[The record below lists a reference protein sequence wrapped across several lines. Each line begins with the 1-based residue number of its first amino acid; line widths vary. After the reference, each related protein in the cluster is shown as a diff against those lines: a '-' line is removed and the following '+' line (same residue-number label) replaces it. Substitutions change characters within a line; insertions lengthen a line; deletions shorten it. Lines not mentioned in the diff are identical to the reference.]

1 MDGQTGDNLGRWLL
15 AVAAPPPWR
24 ALLGEVAGAV
34 GMPLLEVEDADQA
47 RDALRHATPVAA
59 LVFVDASVRD
69 YRLARQVKAMR
80 PEAPVPVL
88 VLLRGGRDRA
98 LLTAIEMGADDVL
111 RLPVIASELAE
122 RLRATVRRLREEE
135 APSVLPDEEPFKVGA
150 LTVDVAARR
159 ARREGRSVPLTDTEF
174 QLLAT
179 LAVAAGRPFSRE
191 RLLNRLC
198 GFDYDIDS
206 RVIDVHVRNLRR
218 KIEVD
223 PSRPAV
229 IRAVPGVGYCVP
241 LGSD

>member
-1 MDGQTGDNLGRWLL
+1 MDGQLGDNGGSWLL
-15 AVAAPPPWR
+15 GVAPPPPWR
-24 ALLGEVAGAV
+24 ALLGEVARAL
-34 GMPLLEVEDADQA
+34 GMPLLQVEDGAGA
-47 RDALRHATPVAA
+47 RDALQRATPMAA

-69 YRLARQVKAMR
+69 YLVAARLKEMR
-80 PEAPVPVL
+80 PELPLV

-98 LLTAIEMGADDVL
+98 LLTAMEMGGDDVV
-111 RLPVIASELAE
+111 RLPVSADELAE
-122 RLRATVRRLREEE
+122 RLRATVRRLREEDS
-135 APSVLPDEEPFKVGA
+135 AVLPDDAPLEVGG
-150 LTVDVAARR
+150 LVVDVATRR
-159 ARREGRSVPLTDTEF
+159 ARRGDRLLPLTDTEF

-179 LAVAAGRPFSRE
+179 LAGSAGRPFSRE

-198 GFDYDIDS
+198 GFAYEIDS

-218 KIEVD
+218 KVEVD